1 MDKKWQVGLIRVV
14 TLSDRDMA
22 ELHGRLIMEMF
33 PALEVETRC
42 IPDQPE
48 GIHDP
53 ESKAMAVPKII
64 EVAKAF
70 KDKDVIIV
78 SCADDPGVKELRRI
92 LTIPVVGA
100 GSSVCALAMR
110 CGPRT
115 GVLGIT
121 DYAPPPYVD
130 MFGDRLVNLGRPQ
143 GVNNTLD
150 LLTDQGQEAV
160 RKLGMQLK
168 EAGAQSIALACT
180 GMSTIG
186 ITKPLEEYLGI
197 PVIDPVTAE
206 GLFAYY
212 ECIQRNSK

>member
-14 TLSDRDMA
+14 TMEDRKMA
-22 ELHGRLIMEMF
+22 ELHGELIMEMF

-53 ESKAMAVPKII
+53 QSKAAAVPKIL
-64 EVAKAF
+64 AAAQAF
-70 KDKDVIIV
+70 ENKDVIIV
-78 SCADDPGVKELRRI
+78 SCADDPAVKELKAC

-100 GSSVCALAMR
+100 GSSVAALAKR
-110 CGPRT
+110 HGSRS

-130 MFGDRLVNLGRPQ
+130 MFGDSLLNLGKPE
-143 GVNNTLD
+143 GVNNTMD
-150 LLTDQGQEAV
+150 LLTNEGRDAV
-160 RKLGMQLK
+160 RALGVRLK
-168 EAGAQSIALACT
+168 EAGAKSIALACT

-186 ITKPLEEYLGI
+186 IAKPLQEYLGI
-197 PVIDPVTAE
+197 PVVDPVTAE

-212 ECIQRNSK
+212 ECVQRNSK